1 MLRAYAADVYGHGES
16 VEARLI
22 ELFELAARWNGI
34 LLLDE
39 ADVYM
44 QNRAVHG
51 LDQNQLVS
59 SKSFVGFLLGP
70 AANDAW

>member
-1 MLRAYAADVYGHGES
+1 M
-16 VEARLI
+16 
-22 ELFELAARWNGI
+22 WNGI

-70 AANDAW
+70 AANDAC